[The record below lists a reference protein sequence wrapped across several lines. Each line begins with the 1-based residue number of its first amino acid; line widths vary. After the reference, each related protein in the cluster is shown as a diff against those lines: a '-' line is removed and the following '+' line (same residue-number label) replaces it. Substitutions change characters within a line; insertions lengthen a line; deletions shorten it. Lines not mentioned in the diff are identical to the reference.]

1 VFSPEDVDFLEQFNP
16 TAYKI
21 ASMEFTDTNLT
32 GAGKTAASVGVKI
45 GLTFVGAA
53 TPGSRKPYSKFPASH
68 STHGGVYGEWETPG
82 GHRVQTWLLLWTWR
96 FSKDVTAVIVLFDN
110 ASFFGQRTGSEAGR
124 PTKAGN
130 CLGEIIGLAIAI
142 RGKALDAA
150 LAAMPART
158 TKSSL
163 EQRSI

>member
-1 VFSPEDVDFLEQFNP
+1 LTDSSRITEPSILARPAREVPGPWKGRKLYDLYQATETPREWFPELFTHARQLGIEIFSSVFSPEDVDFLEQFNP

-68 STHGGVYGEWETPG
+68 SIHGGVYGE
-82 GHRVQTWLLLWTWR
+82 
-96 FSKDVTAVIVLFDN
+96 
-110 ASFFGQRTGSEAGR
+110 
-124 PTKAGN
+124 PTRQF
-130 CLGEIIGLAIAI
+130 E
-142 RGKALDAA
+142 
-150 LAAMPART
+150 
-158 TKSSL
+158 
-163 EQRSI
+163 